1 MTRPDGA
8 ATLRSTGAADP
19 RRAVNTLDDATPFLL
34 LPVRLETRFAADP
47 PELWLR
53 IYPDDCLVDT
63 FDPVLT
69 DGEVA
74 NAQVYWRRIWLT
86 YGDQGLERA
95 AWRDLVAAHG
105 SGRAGWIVD
114 SYAPT
119 NPGDKP
125 TQPTDNP
132 PQPQFPAVATKSHP
146 WAIAPHVTTLPQRF
160 VFTGYPAGGGGPVVV
175 VGNPVP
181 ADLQVGPDGSAT
193 GADQLHPDG
202 AGGLSIP
209 DGLAWMADFDRA
221 VAIGMGLRVPLT
233 PAQARDGFDRVLVL
247 GVRVGEDAAAS
258 RARLEDLLRHHA
270 YGRTGLAVLAQG
282 TATNNTEQAPSGH
295 DRGDDPDATFDRTTP
310 RYTPTP
316 DWLAKRD
323 GQWLAEQL
331 GVAGDFFV
339 HVAGAEGTDQLTA
352 RALTRALW
360 PATLGY
366 WMRTMLAPVF
376 DAATIARTRD
386 FFGGYVLGSGA
397 VPALRIGNQPYGV
410 LPTTAWSRMAWFA
423 PGGGVPGGGV
433 PGGGVPG
440 GGIGEA
446 DAAFLRGLHD
456 VLGRI
461 RADWASLVP
470 GVSRVGGA
478 GDPHQ
483 MLLDIVGQH
492 PFSVEWY
499 QRYAESL
506 ASLFNRLNLDG
517 FGGLIAALLVSAER
531 SAARDVLTRLGYA
544 GANEPPILNQVENA
558 DQNLL
563 TGGVV
568 DDRPLSTSP
577 VREYTDDHRNY
588 LRWLADAARSGLDA
602 LYRQDG
608 FTGDQPPAA
617 LLYLMLRHALQLG
630 YHDASV
636 RLHLGAGLYT
646 PEQAA
651 AAVQDSPFLH
661 IRTTATV
668 SESRYQPLY
677 EVAPVI
683 TGGTGQTVAEYI
695 VSVLGSAADTADLS
709 DQIAAVERLVDQSTI
724 RLEGAFAGH
733 VDTLSYR
740 LDAWLLGLVNLQLA
754 LMRGLRAGGELQAG
768 GEARSEG
775 GPRTGAHLGAFAWL
789 EELRPDRGARTPV
802 QLDDDLAADFAGPG
816 LPPLT
821 SDSTNE
827 GYVHAPSL
835 NQAVAA
841 AVLRSGYA
849 ADSDTLLGV
858 TLTSARVR
866 GALNT
871 LEGIRSGQSLSDLL
885 GYQFER
891 GLHDRYGAIEVD
903 RFIGYLRKAFPL
915 RADRMAS
922 TRTGDGVPIE
932 AVEASNVLDGLAL
945 VERIKAG
952 APAQYPFGI
961 DDLPDAGPA
970 EAAAIN
976 AEAARLLDT
985 HDALADLALAEGVY
999 QAVQG
1004 NYDRVAATYDAY
1016 AQGRFPPEPDIV
1028 RTPRPGVGLTVRL
1041 ALHLRPGL
1049 DPTVSPVP
1057 GVAMTP
1063 RAAVEPA
1070 VNDWLAAVLPPLG
1083 LIGCVVT
1090 VASGVGGSQVPLTL
1104 HDLRL
1109 QPQDLVAILREDTET
1124 AMSELDDRILR
1135 RVRAVTA
1142 VRPDD
1147 EVSIAYRDAG
1157 TAPVSVF
1164 EALPLIRSL
1173 RALTTASRPL
1183 RASDLT
1189 LAADAV
1195 AAQDDAPDVDA
1206 GRLDTVVTG
1215 LTQLRADLQA
1225 YTTPYRALLSDP
1237 VTNREPLLS
1246 TVDGRVQDLV
1256 ELLARAAGYGLPQCG
1271 WSFAYG
1277 GLRRGYAG
1285 IKAACAELVSRWD
1298 GRVAEVQALLE
1309 EDANAPSPEERTRVL
1324 TAAERAISTV
1334 PMAPQPPD
1342 AFRAALL
1349 STTLPAFE
1357 ARHQAFAAIASSTR
1371 TTVAGLREDV
1381 RALLPVA
1388 AFDPVAFG
1396 IDVAEAGLLSFA
1408 GELLAMAD
1416 TVAVAVDRRLV
1427 EAQPLLA
1434 RAATLPPSRE
1444 RVDTLQSAATA
1455 LLGDGVLLVPELAV
1469 AAPVVAD
1476 QQAAIAASRD
1486 GSVFAHLGGLDFP
1499 IDTWLHGVAR
1509 VRDKAAAWESAQLMA
1524 SALAGAEPA
1533 LDALMLP
1540 FVAGQGWLGLDLP
1553 PGPPPVGDRLL
1564 YTAHFAAEPAT
1575 TQCGLLLDEW
1585 SELIPGPTVE
1595 TGLTLNYDR
1604 PSSEAPQ
1611 TMLLVTPTQF
1621 RGAWQWDDLVDA
1633 LNETLDLAKLRGI
1646 EPSDVDTLPYAWFLP
1661 ATVTATQARQ
1671 LTIAADLALNN
1682 PIRVAEG

>member
-1 MTRPDGA
+1 MTA
-8 ATLRSTGAADP
+8 SMSASTGPADP
-19 RRAVNTLDDATPFLL
+19 RSAVNTLDDATPFLL
-34 LPVRLETRFAADP
+34 LPVRLETRFAAGP
-47 PELWLR
+47 AELWVR
-53 IYPDDCLVDT
+53 VYPDDCLVDT

-74 NAQVYWRRIWLT
+74 NGQVYWRRIWLA

-95 AWRDLVAAHG
+95 AWRELVAAHG

-125 TQPTDNP
+125 TQSTDNP
-132 PQPQFPAVATKSHP
+132 PQPVFPAVATRPHP
-146 WAIAPHVTTLPQRF
+146 WAIAPHTTMLPQRF
-160 VFTGYPAGGGGPVVV
+160 VFIGYPAGGGAPVVV

-181 ADLQVGPDGSAT
+181 PDLQVGPDGSAT
-193 GADQLHPDG
+193 GPDQLRPDG

-209 DGLAWMADFDRA
+209 DGLAWVADFDRA
-221 VAIGMGLRVPLT
+221 VAIGMAMRVPLDA
-233 PAQARDGFDRVLVL
+233 AQARGGFDRVLVL
-247 GVRVGEDAAAS
+247 GVRLGEDAATARS
-258 RARLEDLLRHHA
+258 RLEDLLRHHA

-282 TATNNTEQAPSGH
+282 TATNNTEQAPAGH
-295 DRGDDPDATFDRTTP
+295 DRGDDPDATFDRTTA
-310 RYTPTP
+310 RYTTTP
-316 DWLAKRD
+316 DAAAKRD
-323 GQWLAEQL
+323 GQWLAEHL
-331 GVAGDFFV
+331 GVAGDFFA
-339 HVAGAEGTDQLTA
+339 HTAGAEGTDQLTV
-352 RALTRALW
+352 RAMSRALW

-376 DAATIARTRD
+376 DDATIARTRD
-386 FFGGYVLGSGA
+386 FFGGYVFGSGT

-410 LPTTAWSRMAWFA
+410 LPTTAFSRMSWFER
-423 PGGGVPGGGV
+423 GG
-433 PGGGVPG
+433 
-440 GGIGEA
+440 

-456 VLGRI
+456 VLEKI
-461 RADWASLVP
+461 RADWAPLVP

-483 MLLDIVGQH
+483 LLLDIVGQH

-506 ASLFNRLNLDG
+506 TSLFNRLNLDG
-517 FGGLIAALLVSAER
+517 FGGLIAALLISAER
-531 SAARDVLTRLGYA
+531 SAAKDVLTRLGYA
-544 GANEPPILNQVENA
+544 GAGEPPILGQVEGA

-568 DDRPLSTSP
+568 DDRPLSTLP
-577 VREYTDDHRNY
+577 VREYTVDHRNY
-588 LRWLADAARSGLDA
+588 LRWLADAARSGIDA
-602 LYRQDG
+602 LYQQDG
-608 FTGDQPPAA
+608 FVGDQPPAA

-636 RLHLGAGLYT
+636 RLHVDAGLYT
-646 PEQAA
+646 VEQAA

-661 IRTTATV
+661 IRTAATL

-677 EVAPVI
+677 EDAPAI
-683 TGGTGQTVAEYI
+683 TGRAGQSVADYI
-695 VSVLGSAADTADLS
+695 VGVLGAAPDTTDLS
-709 DQIAAVERLVDQSTI
+709 DQIAAIERLVDQSTI

-740 LDAWLLGLVNLQLA
+740 LDAWLLGLVNLQLG
-754 LMRGLRAGGELQAG
+754 LMRGLSPGGGPQLAGGGA
-768 GEARSEG
+768 ASEG
-775 GPRTGAHLGAFAWL
+775 GPRTGVHLGAFAWL
-789 EELRPDRGARTPV
+789 EDLRPDPGTRTPV
-802 QLDDDLAADFAGPG
+802 QLDDDLAADFTGPG
-816 LPPLT
+816 LSPLT

-849 ADSDTLLGV
+849 AGSDALLGV

-891 GLHDRYGAIEVD
+891 GLHDRHGAIEVD

-922 TRTGDGVPIE
+922 TRTGDGVAIE
-932 AVEASNVLDGLAL
+932 AIEASNVMDGLAL

-952 APAQYPFGI
+952 APAQYPFGV
-961 DDLPDAGPA
+961 DTLPAAGPD
-970 EAAAIN
+970 EAAAID

-985 HDALADLALAEGVY
+985 HDAVADLALAEGVY

-1016 AQGRFPPEPDIV
+1016 AQGRFPPEPDVV
-1028 RTPRPGVGLTVRL
+1028 RTPRPGVGLTARL
-1041 ALHLRPGL
+1041 ALHLRTGL

-1070 VNDWLAAVLPPLG
+1070 VNDWLATVLPPLG
-1083 LIGCVVT
+1083 TVGCVVT
-1090 VASGVGGSQVPLTL
+1090 VGSTVGGGTTGGGNRVPVTL
-1104 HDLRL
+1104 QDLGL

-1124 AMSELDDRILR
+1124 AMSEVDDRILR
-1135 RVRAVTA
+1135 RVRAATA

-1147 EVSIAYRDAG
+1147 GVSIAYRDAG
-1157 TAPVSVF
+1157 TAPVSFF
-1164 EALPLIRSL
+1164 EALPLLRSL
-1173 RALTTASRPL
+1173 RTLTTASRPL

-1195 AAQDDAPDVDA
+1195 ATQDDAPDIDA
-1206 GRLDTVVTG
+1206 GRLDALVTG
-1215 LTQLRADLQA
+1215 LTQLRTDLQA
-1225 YTTPYRALLSDP
+1225 YTTAYRALLADP
-1237 VTNREPLLS
+1237 VANREAILS
-1246 TVDGRVQDLV
+1246 TVDDRATDLV

-1285 IKAACAELVSRWD
+1285 IKAACADLVTRWD
-1298 GRVAEVQALLE
+1298 GRVVEFQGLLE
-1309 EDANAPSPEERTRVL
+1309 QDTDAPSPEERTRVL

-1334 PMAPQPPD
+1334 PLPPQPPD

-1349 STTLPAFE
+1349 STVLPAFE
-1357 ARHQAFAAIASSTR
+1357 ARRQAFAAIATSTR
-1371 TTVAGLREDV
+1371 TAVAGLRDDV
-1381 RALLPVA
+1381 LALLPIA
-1388 AFDPVAFG
+1388 AFDAVAFG
-1396 IDVAEAGLLSFA
+1396 VDAVEAGLLTFA
-1408 GELLAMAD
+1408 GELLAVGD
-1416 TVAVAVDRRLV
+1416 TVAGAVDRRLAD
-1427 EAQPLLA
+1427 AQPLLA

-1455 LLGDGVLLVPELAV
+1455 LLGDGVLLVPEFTV
-1469 AAPVVAD
+1469 DAPVVAD

-1486 GSVFAHLGGLDFP
+1486 GSIFAHLGELDFP
-1499 IDTWLHGVAR
+1499 VDTWLHGVAR
-1509 VRDKAAAWESAQLMA
+1509 VRDKAAAWESTQLMA
-1524 SALAGAEPA
+1524 SAFAGTEPS

-1540 FVAGQGWLGLDLP
+1540 FVPGQGWLGLDLP
-1553 PGPPPVGDRLL
+1553 PGPAPAGDRLL
-1564 YTAHFAAEPAT
+1564 YTAHFPADPTT

-1611 TMLLVTPTQF
+1611 AMLLVTPTQF
-1621 RGAWQWDDLVDA
+1621 RGAWQWEDLVDA

-1661 ATVTATQARQ
+1661 ATVMATQARQ